1 MASIQLKPPEPF
13 NFAKPDEWPR
23 WKSRFEQFRSA
34 SGLSEE
40 DDKRQVSTLLYCLG
54 QDADDVLR
62 STAIT
67 ADERKKYDTVVGKF
81 DTFFK
86 VRKNVIYERACFN
99 RRNQRKDESVEQYIA
114 VLHRLVETCE
124 YGDLT
129 KEMLR
134 DRLVVG
140 ICDTKLSAQLQ
151 MDSALNL
158 ETAMKKV
165 RQSEAVQEQR
175 QHLQGD
181 TKTNP
186 IVLDELRRATKGGTK
201 GRELKSQKTFRSIP
215 QKAGNPQQKCK
226 RCGKNHQ
233 AGISHCPAKDSQC
246 FKCCTSDAA
255 LQEGT
260 LQLPMPL

>member
-1 MASIQLKPPEPF
+1 MSC
-13 NFAKPDEWPR
+13 N
-23 WKSRFEQFRSA
+23 
-34 SGLSEE
+34 
-40 DDKRQVSTLLYCLG
+40 
-54 QDADDVLR
+54 
-62 STAIT
+62 
-67 ADERKKYDTVVGKF
+67 
-81 DTFFK
+81 
-86 VRKNVIYERACFN
+86 
-99 RRNQRKDESVEQYIA
+99 
-114 VLHRLVETCE
+114 RLVEICE

-201 GRELKSQKTFRSIP
+201 GRELKSQKT
-215 QKAGNPQQKCK
+215 QQKTGSFPRVC
-226 RCGKNHQ
+226 RFAQ
-233 AGISHCPAKDSQC
+233 AYKPCTLLHTSWETLVHCLEMNPSFQTWKLFVHGQ
-246 FKCCTSDAA
+246 FTRKCTTWKPTMF
-255 LQEGT
+255 L
-260 LQLPMPL
+260 L

>member
-1 MASIQLKPPEPF
+1 M
-13 NFAKPDEWPR
+13 
-23 WKSRFEQFRSA
+23 
-34 SGLSEE
+34 
-40 DDKRQVSTLLYCLG
+40 
-54 QDADDVLR
+54 
-62 STAIT
+62 
-67 ADERKKYDTVVGKF
+67 
-81 DTFFK
+81 
-86 VRKNVIYERACFN
+86 
-99 RRNQRKDESVEQYIA
+99 EQYIA

-181 TKTNP
+181 TKANP
-186 IVLDELRRATKGGTK
+186 IVLDELRRATEGGTK
-201 GRELKSQKTFRSIP
+201 GVNRSQGKWKSRTR
-215 QKAGNPQQKCK
+215 AETNANANANP
-226 RCGKNHQ
+226 RR
-233 AGISHCPAKDSQC
+233 
-246 FKCCTSDAA
+246 
-255 LQEGT
+255 LR
-260 LQLPMPL
+260 